1 MTFKRGRSLSNS
13 SGGSTS
19 SEDDGHE
26 QTRLLRRPPPA
37 EEAEALQIARDL
49 ELASWLTDVEEVL
62 RRRPPRKEESA
73 FAEYCAAFCC
83 WCSLVGFLFL
93 AVVAS
98 LLWRQ
103 YPYLNMPYSHGLAV
117 DPGLGSVSGVANSWA
132 NATFGGALIYAG
144 IAVIAAA
151 VYSCI
156 LGRSRDARSR
166 PRKAD

>member
-1 MTFKRGRSLSNS
+1 MPSKRLRSLSDSS
-13 SGGSTS
+13 SGSAS
-19 SEDDGHE
+19 PDEDSHE
-26 QTRLLRRPPPA
+26 GTRLLRRPPPP
-37 EEAEALQIARDL
+37 EEVEALQAVRDR

-62 RRRPPRKEESA
+62 RKAPPKKAESD

-83 WCSLVGFLFL
+83 WFSLVGFLFL

-98 LLWRQ
+98 LIWRQ
-103 YPYLNMPYSHGLAV
+103 YPYLNLPYVHGLNV
-117 DPGLGSVSGVANSWA
+117 DPGLATVSGVANSWA
-132 NATFGGALIYAG
+132 SATFGGALIYAG

-156 LGRSRDARSR
+156 IGRARDARSR